1 MLDLVCSLEKEDE
14 DNDDDDHDALKLH
27 KGQRDGLRGDKMH
40 RCECKQDVSIKR
52 RGMQV
57 NQFRG

>member
-1 MLDLVCSLEKEDE
+1 MLDLVCSQEKEEEE
-14 DNDDDDHDALKLH
+14 DNDDDDALKLH

-40 RCECKQDVSIKR
+40 RRECKQDVSIKR
-52 RGMQV
+52 CGMQV